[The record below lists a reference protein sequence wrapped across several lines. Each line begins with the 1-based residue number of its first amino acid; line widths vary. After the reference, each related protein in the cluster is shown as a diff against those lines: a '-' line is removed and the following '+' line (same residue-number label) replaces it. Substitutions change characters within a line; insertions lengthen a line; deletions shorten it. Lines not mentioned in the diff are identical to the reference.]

1 MSSFSDKFNSLY
13 KKRKKQ
19 ENENKNTES
28 NNTQKSVSLGH
39 GLYSSTDIAPVA
51 ENPNVIS
58 SKYTPTAIAPTV
70 SLPTGNS
77 VTGFDANK
85 NKNNFGQ
92 DTINAVGG
100 ASVIATTPKVQE
112 AEKWINTEVF
122 DDGFQILDIPKVILG
137 TGADLTNNAIGG
149 VLEIGE
155 SVVDT
160 GAYAVGGV
168 ASLFG
173 ADEFAEDTAHFIAKD
188 LYKGEEVAKYINPT
202 HWVSAGGLKLMGVDD
217 PEDVSIMGEKFDSLA
232 QSGGQLAGLVGLSAL
247 GVPAWLTTTTQG
259 VSAFGGEV
267 QNAFGSG
274 RRYEDEGVSYGEAG
288 VSALITAGAEILT
301 EKISGGIKIGGKTLD
316 EGLDVAL
323 ATAISDKTVRTLS
336 KLGVDMAGEGGEEV
350 LSYVMSEIGHK
361 MTYESEKDWFGENGV
376 LSSEEA
382 FESFVGGAILGGTAD
397 GIKIGIS
404 NHKGTDFVTG
414 LKTDTEQ
421 KVVDKLYEDAIKE
434 AQEGGQELSKAEK
447 NEIYDN
453 IVENLEKGYISTD
466 VIEEVLGENSAEY
479 KAYMDEVNKRDATT
493 KEYEELGNKTNPT
506 LAEQSRYN
514 ILEKTVDFYKNN
526 PLDSL
531 KSQASESVYN
541 SIKDTKLAESYNE
554 QARRK
559 QKYEADIS
567 QYDDARKD
575 IIQKAID
582 SGVLNNTRRTHEFVD
597 FIAKISADKGV
608 SFDFTNNTK
617 LKESGFALNG
627 KTVNGFV
634 TKDGVTINMNAAK
647 SLNSVVGHEVTHVL
661 EGTEFYGELQSAII
675 EYAKSKGEYDSRRRD
690 IWNLY
695 KDTEGFDTK
704 SIDEELTA
712 DLVGDYLFTDKDF
725 VNSLSTNNRNVFQKI
740 YDEIKYLCK
749 VAVGTKEARELEKV
763 KKVFEQAYKG
773 EVQKNTAND
782 SGVKYSITEAF
793 TDSNGTHFDNA
804 VLLDTT
810 FFDGISPRNWG
821 EKLREKV
828 AERASDD
835 PLIMPIVDENGNT
848 TLLQFA
854 NPNDRV
860 TKDGKSEHKVID
872 KLSSGSDNI
881 SKLAVIHIDEIVSVS
896 DENSPYFTAENNHQ
910 WLDKNGWL
918 HRNANVINQKNG
930 NIYNLTFDIAKTADG
945 RTILYATD
953 GKIKKV
959 GNVQVNSLKIK
970 GSGQNSNSKGIIP
983 QKEGNVKRQFTLSNS
998 DGSTPKQ
1005 YGFWN
1010 VFGEDI
1016 AYSPTQEDI
1025 SKTET
1030 TTEEV
1035 APIAEEISGTSSEM
1049 EQVAPEAP
1057 SVSSLADLAKQSR
1070 REELRGAYNDV
1081 KSGKQYI
1088 TDGSFI
1094 AEFYTIDESIEQ
1106 SENFPAKRVQE
1117 AIDTA
1122 FRRDTDVDYAID
1134 TADITDGYI
1143 KVGNSIFD
1151 VKYVNAVVGA
1161 MENPEF
1167 SLSHVPGGVDALLV
1181 YGNNGS
1187 AVIMPVRAGDN
1198 VNIVYEAQKVDGTVD
1213 EAVDETVAPLEY
1225 SVDELRVQ
1233 RGQIHEKAWK
1243 LDSKSDRTE
1252 AETLEMQQLYK
1263 QIDQI
1268 TEEIQNALDEKFPE
1282 AIYNKG
1288 KGENGWGDVYDG
1300 ATEAL
1305 AVAIRKVNGDL
1316 WTAINEEIDNS
1327 VATKNPSTPMVNAM
1341 IAVQEDVRQD
1351 TITPMQGAQLLAETY
1366 KNGGVEALKGLYNP
1380 NTGNLYEQYI
1390 NQAKQYNSVAPSVD
1404 GEQIALEGFAPVSEE
1419 QVNAMQGEI
1428 LNSLTDADAP
1438 PEVDAPYYGETSA
1451 PVDPFEN
1458 RDIKDVGNRTVKAY
1472 MYENPE
1478 VKPFFQEEA
1487 NVMLGELRDT
1497 IKGERYYTETPD
1509 GNPNA
1514 QYGAESYGFW
1524 SGTSRFTSPDIEYL
1538 LDTVKMS
1545 YADIEKGLNA
1555 IIEDNG
1561 AENIAAAKK
1570 IEFVLNDRLLN
1581 GYQDMSGYDIPANQ
1595 DYINLIN
1602 EKQITEYNEEAK
1614 QRFFENA
1621 DNFAPIE
1628 QNTEHITEAPMA
1640 PAADGK
1646 QISMFEGEA
1655 PIASVAEKYEAIRPQ
1670 KETAPITE
1678 EAEPRMKRADN
1689 PNKAPAG
1696 MEERSWVETSTGSEA
1711 VDNMVTP
1718 DDIPDDVRYY
1728 QVKSNKK
1735 TLAAANARLEKDGY
1749 AKSREY
1755 FEGRMS
1761 ERKLTVEDIALGER
1775 LIQEAAKAGDAK
1787 AVRDLIIDVSILGT
1801 ELGQRVQALSMIR
1814 RLTPEGQLKALVRT
1828 VERGKAKGDKAFD
1841 GVEVTEDMAKTI
1853 LDTQKEDGTFDQ
1865 AELNAAVEDV
1875 KQQIADQMRTGVMD
1889 YINAWRYLS
1898 MLGNP
1903 KTHIRNMVSNVA
1915 MFGTRAVKN
1924 AIARTAEDIFL
1935 HNKKPTLNTEA
1946 PKAEEAIAPMRE
1958 VMPAGT
1964 RVKAAD
1970 RNNIGTI
1977 QSFNPNTGKYTVH
1990 FENNRGQNATVKLDA
2005 NILKP
2010 LNPTAKKSGG
2020 KAQGG
2025 SEDIAPVNYRT
2036 KTWARSTDAVKAFAK
2051 QTTKEMES
2059 AIKGDTKYSE
2069 EGSIKAKRQIF
2080 KTKAGNAVNNFN
2092 QNSLEFED
2100 YLFSKPAFEFTFRE
2114 YLTANGIKTEAD
2126 IKNNP
2131 ELVEKAKDYA
2141 LEEARKATFRQ
2152 DSYMAD
2158 KIREIENKNPALGM
2172 AVGSIMPFKKTP
2184 INIAKTG
2191 VAYSPL
2197 GFARNVYDAV
2207 KVAKGEMDASEAIDH
2222 LAQTLTGTSLTLI
2235 GFALASMGALN
2246 GAGED
2251 DKEGKYDYQL
2261 GEQSY
2266 SFNFGG
2272 NTYSLS
2278 WLTPVSMPLFVGA
2291 NAYEKL
2297 VEKEEWDANVVV
2309 DTLAQTLD
2317 PLSEMSFLSSL
2328 DDVLSSYDSGVEK
2341 IWGAGE
2347 SMVQNYA
2354 TQFIPTLSSQ
2364 VAQTFDDTKRS
2375 TKASRDSSFKFGEET
2390 VRKVMYKIPGL
2401 RNQLEPTTDIW
2412 GNDVKQTENFFAR
2425 GFEAFLSPASKR
2437 ENISTAVDMEIKD
2450 LYMQT
2455 GKSEVIPSIPTDY
2468 INYDGVKYDMS
2479 AEDYTAYKHT
2489 YGQTAHD
2496 LLEELFDTETYKN
2509 ATSEER
2515 ADMVSRVYDHA
2526 RDNAKKEYFD
2536 KLDLEFTN
2544 AQEDKVKV
2552 YKENP
2557 IVGAIAADLP
2567 VDEYVFSTE
2576 YPEKYKFFNDNGISY
2591 QTYKAAD
2598 EDGKR
2603 AYTWAYENPEKYTM
2617 SKVISDDLMTYY
2629 KYKGDIYDIPAD
2641 KDEYGKSISGSRKEK
2656 VLDYIN
2662 NLDADYYEKIIL
2674 FKSEYN
2680 ADDTYNYEIIDYLN
2694 SRSDLSYKDIE
2705 TILKELGFTV
2715 DSKGNIY
2722 W

>member
-1 MSSFSDKFNSLY
+1 MSSFSDKFNALY

-19 ENENKNTES
+19 ENENKNTEKTE
-28 NNTQKSVSLGH
+28 NRASLVH
-39 GLYSSTDIAPVA
+39 GPYSSTDIAPVA
-51 ENPNVIS
+51 ENPNKVE
-58 SKYTPTAIAPTV
+58 SKYIAPTV
-70 SLPTGNS
+70 SLPTSNS

-92 DTINAVGG
+92 DALNAVGG
-100 ASVIATTPKVQE
+100 VDVVATAPAVEHRT
-112 AEKWINTEVF
+112 WF
-122 DDGFQILDIPKVILG
+122 DDGAFDDGYQFGDVSKTILG
-137 TGADLTNNAIGG
+137 TAGNVLESAAEGALDMGESALDGMAMLGALLNEGQMMQAAQDEMIYNFVTGKEDNG
-149 VLEIGE
+149 VLEKYQNYQDQVEKGT
-155 SVVDT
+155 S
-160 GAYAVGGV
+160 
-168 ASLFG
+168 
-173 ADEFAEDTAHFIAKD
+173 EFVAKD
-188 LYKGEEVAKYINPT
+188 LYDSKVVTDTIIGKPLEFVGIDT
-202 HWVSAGGLKLMGVDD
+202 DD
-217 PEDVSIMGEKFDSLA
+217 SILGEKA
-232 QSGGQLAGLVGLSAL
+232 QDLVKSGGQLAATAGLQAL
-247 GVPAWLTTTTQG
+247 GVPWYLTTGLT
-259 VSAFGGEV
+259 S
-267 QNAFGSG
+267 FGSSSQEALQNG
-274 RRYEDEGVSYGEAG
+274 ATFDEAAL
-288 VSALITAGAEILT
+288 SATISASAEILT
-301 EKISGGIKIGGKTLD
+301 EQISGGIKFGGKTLD
-316 EGLDVAL
+316 DAL
-323 ATAISDKTVRTLS
+323 TKTLARSFADKTTRTLA
-336 KLGVDMAGEGGEEV
+336 KLGFDMAGEGLEEV
-350 LSYVMSEIGHK
+350 LSGIMDAIGK
-361 MTYESEKDWFGENGV
+361 KLTYEDEEKLFGKDGIF
-376 LSSEEA
+376 STEEA
-382 FESFVGGAILGGTAD
+382 FESFIGGMVLGG
-397 GIKIGIS
+397 GSSVISSIKANKEGV
-404 NHKGTDFVTG
+404 DAVTG

-421 KVVDKLYEDAIKE
+421 KIVDKLYDDAIKE
-434 AQEGGQELSKAEK
+434 AEANGEKLSSKDK
-447 NEIYDN
+447 SKIYDE
-453 IVENLEKGYISTD
+453 ILTNLDKGYISTD

-493 KEYEELGNKTNPT
+493 KEYEALGNKTNPT
-506 LAEQSRYN
+506 LAEQSRYS

-531 KSQASESVYN
+531 KSKASESVYN

-554 QARRK
+554 QARRA

-627 KTVNGFV
+627 KTINGFV

-647 SLNSVVGHEVTHVL
+647 SLNTVVGHEVTHVL

-690 IWNLY
+690 LWAMY
-695 KDTEGFDTK
+695 KDIKDFDTK
-704 SIDEELTA
+704 SLDAELTA

-749 VAVGTKEARELEKV
+749 VATKGTKEARQLEKV

-773 EVQKNTAND
+773 EVQKNTADD

-983 QKEGNVKRQFTLSNS
+983 QKEGNVKRQFSLSNS

-1025 SKTET
+1025 SKLET
-1030 TTEEV
+1030 TAEEV
-1035 APIAEEISGTSSEM
+1035 APITEEISGTSSGT
-1049 EQVAPEAP
+1049 EQVAPKAP
-1057 SVSSLADLAKQSR
+1057 SVSTLADFAKQAR
-1070 REELRGAYNDV
+1070 HEELRGAYNDA

-1088 TDGSFI
+1088 SDGSFI

-1117 AIDTA
+1117 ALDTA

-1134 TADITDGYI
+1134 TANITDGYI
-1143 KVGNSIFD
+1143 KVGDSVFD
-1151 VKYVNAVVGA
+1151 VKYVNAVIGA

-1181 YGNNGS
+1181 YGDNGN
-1187 AVIMPVRAGDN
+1187 AVLMPVRAGDN
-1198 VNIVYEAQKVDGTVD
+1198 VNIVYEAQKVDNAVDGTVD
-1213 EAVDETVAPLEY
+1213 NAVAP
-1225 SVDELRVQ
+1225 
-1233 RGQIHEKAWK
+1233 
-1243 LDSKSDRTE
+1243 
-1252 AETLEMQQLYK
+1252 M
-1263 QIDQI
+1263 
-1268 TEEIQNALDEKFPE
+1268 
-1282 AIYNKG
+1282 
-1288 KGENGWGDVYDG
+1288 
-1300 ATEAL
+1300 
-1305 AVAIRKVNGDL
+1305 
-1316 WTAINEEIDNS
+1316 
-1327 VATKNPSTPMVNAM
+1327 
-1341 IAVQEDVRQD
+1341 
-1351 TITPMQGAQLLAETY
+1351 
-1366 KNGGVEALKGLYNP
+1366 
-1380 NTGNLYEQYI
+1380 
-1390 NQAKQYNSVAPSVD
+1390 VD
-1404 GEQIALEGFAPVSEE
+1404 GEQIALDGFAPVSEE
-1419 QVNAMQGEI
+1419 QVNAMQSEI
-1428 LNSLTDADAP
+1428 LESLTDADAP
-1438 PEVDAPYYGETSA
+1438 PEVEAPYYGETSA
-1451 PVDPFEN
+1451 PADPFES

-1487 NVMLGELRDT
+1487 NIMLGELRDT
-1497 IKGERYYTETPD
+1497 TKGERYYTETPD

-1514 QYGAESYGFW
+1514 QYGAESYGYW

-1561 AENIAAAKK
+1561 AENIAAAKR

-1602 EKQITEYNEEAK
+1602 EKQITEYSGEARK
-1614 QRFFENA
+1614 AFFEVA
-1621 DNFAPIE
+1621 DDLAPPVDE
-1628 QNTEHITEAPMA
+1628 NV
-1640 PAADGK
+1640 
-1646 QISMFEGEA
+1646 A
-1655 PIASVAEKYEAIRPQ
+1655 PIAPIAEKYEAIKPQ

-1711 VDNMVTP
+1711 VDDLVTP
-1718 DDIPDDVRYY
+1718 DDIPDEARYY
-1728 QVKSNKK
+1728 RVKSNKK

-1814 RLTPEGQLKALVRT
+1814 RLTPEGQLKALIRT
-1828 VERGKAKGDKAFD
+1828 VERGKARGDKAFD
-1841 GVEVTEDMAKTI
+1841 GVEVTEDMTKTI
-1853 LDTQKEDGTFDQ
+1853 LDTQKADGTFDQ

-1970 RNNIGTI
+1970 RDNIGTI
-1977 QSFNPNTGKYTVH
+1977 QSFNPNTGKYTVY

-2010 LNPTAKKSGG
+2010 LNPTSKKSGG

-2141 LEEARKATFRQ
+2141 LEEARRATFRQ

-2437 ENISTAVDMEIKD
+2437 ENITTAVDMEIKD

-2489 YGQTAHD
+2489 YGQTAQD

-2694 SRSDLSYKDIE
+2694 SREDLSYKDIE

-2722 W
+2722 WD